1 LRIRRIA
8 LLSLLLFSVI
18 AAFPVHALPANS
30 MWIEPSTID
39 LTGTTPIGYKFN
51 VTVWL
56 NVTDPTNS
64 WQFYVVYNKQYL
76 NASRLDYTGSGKSMW
91 AGTWATDSVLPSF
104 DHHNTTHDFVLH
116 GEVLK
121 ASAENTGSGSLSWV
135 EFEVIQKPPEGE
147 TVTLHLALDV
157 SGVFESTAM
166 DKSFVPLTLSFGEA
180 QVIIPEF
187 PLAVLL
193 IAFFVVASTIA
204 VVFRKKIVQTS
215 HLRNH

>member
-1 LRIRRIA
+1 
-8 LLSLLLFSVI
+8 LLLFSVI

-39 LTGTTPIGYKFN
+39 LTDTTPIGYKFN

-56 NVTDPTNS
+56 NVTNPTNS
-64 WQFYVVYNKQYL
+64 WQFYFVYDKQYL
-76 NASRLDYTGSGKSMW
+76 NASGLDYTGSGKSMW
-91 AGTWATDSVLPSF
+91 AGTLPIDSVLPSF
-104 DHHNTTHDFVLH
+104 DHHNATHDLVMH

-121 ASAENTGSGSLSWV
+121 ASAEKTGSGSLSWV
-135 EFEVIQKPPEGE
+135 EFEVIQKPPEGQ
-147 TVTLHLALDV
+147 TVTLHLRLDI
-157 SGVFESTAM
+157 SGIFDSLAM
-166 DKSFVPLTLSFGEA
+166 DKNYVPLTLSFGEA

-204 VVFRKKIVQTS
+204 IVFRKKIVRTS